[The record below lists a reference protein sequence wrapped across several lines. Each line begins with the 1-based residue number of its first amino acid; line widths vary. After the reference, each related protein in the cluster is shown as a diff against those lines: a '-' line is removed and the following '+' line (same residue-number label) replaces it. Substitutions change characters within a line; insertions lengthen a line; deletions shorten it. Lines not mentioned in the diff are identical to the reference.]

1 MKISDQEKENR
12 IFTFKLVFDTT
23 LIFLT
28 AFFLIINFF
37 KIFSVPQLIFIA
49 ISIVGLIPVI
59 VSAVK
64 ALIKRE
70 LTIDLLASIAL
81 IFSILAREW
90 ISASF
95 INLMLASARL
105 FDLWT
110 ERRARKSIE
119 KLISLRPVSVK
130 VKKGKEVVQIPLKEV
145 KVGDLVLVET
155 GKRVPVD
162 GFVIEGQASINES
175 TLTGESEMKLRKKGD
190 YVYESTLNESGFL
203 IVKTDKVGENSTFAK
218 FVSLVSEA
226 SKNRA
231 KIERIADKFTQWY
244 IILSLVGAI
253 LLWLG
258 THNLLLVLSIL
269 LVICADDIAVAVP
282 LALSAAI
289 NHAAHHGVL
298 IRGSNVIEKLSK
310 IKIFLTDKTG
320 TLTFGKPEVVKST
333 TFDNFSEDKMFKIIG
348 AAESASTHPV
358 SYAINNYIKEK
369 NIIPFTPKEI
379 SEVPGEGISAIVDGN
394 KYFFGRQDFLQKN
407 SINISSSQKEII
419 EKEEDLGTS
428 TILVGTDKKLLGFIS
443 LQDKIRP
450 AARELVAKTKMLG
463 VKSWVILTGDN
474 KNVTK
479 SISEK
484 VGIDEYE
491 CDLTPVEKL
500 KYISNLKKD
509 KNKIVAM
516 IGDGVNDAAALALSD
531 VSFAMGVVGS
541 DAAIEAADVALMTDN
556 LSRIPEAMEIGISTK
571 KIIYQNFAI
580 WGITNLI
587 GLSLVLTGHLDP
599 AGAATFNFLTDFL
612 PIFNSLRAGGIGHK
626 VMQR

>member
-1 MKISDQEKENR
+1 MTDSQKETRLFSLNLSFNLALIS
-12 IFTFKLVFDTT
+12 
-23 LIFLT
+23 LT
-28 AFFLIINFF
+28 AFFLIINFLKMF
-37 KIFSVPQLIFIA
+37 PVPQLVF
-49 ISIVGLIPVI
+49 ISISIIGLIPVI
-59 VSAVK
+59 VSAVR
-64 ALIKRE
+64 ALIKKE

-130 VKKGKEVVQIPLKEV
+130 VKKGKEVVQIPLSEV
-145 KVGDLVLVET
+145 KIGDLVLVET

-162 GFVIEGQASINES
+162 GYIIEGQASINES
-175 TLTGESEMKLRKKGD
+175 TLTGESEMVLKKKGD

-203 IVKTDKVGENSTFAK
+203 IVKTDKIGENSTFAK
-218 FVSLVSEA
+218 FVSLVDEA

-231 KIERIADKFTQWY
+231 KIERIADRFTQWY
-244 IILSLVGAI
+244 IVLSLVGAV

-298 IRGSNVIEKLSK
+298 IRGSNIIEKLSR

-320 TLTFGKPEVVKST
+320 TLTFGKPEVVKAT
-333 TFDNFSEDKMFKIIG
+333 TFDNFSEEKMFKIIG
-348 AAESASTHPV
+348 AAESGSTHPI
-358 SYAINNYIKEK
+358 SYAVHNYLKEK
-369 NIIPFTPKEI
+369 GIIPFTPKNI
-379 SEVPGEGISAIVDGN
+379 DEVPGEGINSTIEGN
-394 KYFFGRQDFLQKN
+394 KYFFGRLNFLQKN
-407 SINISSSQKEII
+407 SIVISSSQKEII
-419 EKEEDLGTS
+419 EKEENLGTS
-428 TILVGTDKKLLGFIS
+428 TILVGSNKKLLGFIS

-450 AARELVAKTKMLG
+450 AAKELVAKTKALG
-463 VKSWVILTGDN
+463 VASWVILTGDN

-491 CDLTPVEKL
+491 YDLTPEEKL

-509 KNKIVAM
+509 KTKIVAM

-556 LSRIPEAMEIGISTK
+556 LSRIPEAIEIGISTK

-580 WGITNLI
+580 WGITNLV
-587 GLSLVLTGHLDP
+587 GLSLVLTGYLDP

-612 PIFNSLRAGGIGHK
+612 PIFNSLRAGGIWHK
-626 VMQR
+626 AMQG